1 MPNSKCE
8 KCGLYLDDIIKT
20 KKEKINFAT
29 LIHKRLKK
37 FCGIPFKISPYIIHQ
52 ELIID
57 GNHNCKDKLCSGNM
71 NYEPFAPNPKNFTEF
86 NFNDLFFNFDLDEFI
101 EKINNN

>member
-8 KCGLYLDDIIKT
+8 KCNFYLDDIIQT

-37 FCGIPFKISPYIIHQ
+37 FCGIPFKISPYITHQ
-52 ELIID
+52 
-57 GNHNCKDKLCSGNM
+57 
-71 NYEPFAPNPKNFTEF
+71 
-86 NFNDLFFNFDLDEFI
+86 
-101 EKINNN
+101 

>member
-1 MPNSKCE
+1 MPNSRCQKCN
-8 KCGLYLDDIIKT
+8 LYLDDILKT
-20 KKEKINFAT
+20 KNDKINFAT

-37 FCGIPFKISPYIIHQ
+37 FYGIPYNIEPYIKHSEIVKGHKCCG
-52 ELIID
+52 E
-57 GNHNCKDKLCSGNM
+57 M

-86 NFNDLFFNFDLDEFI
+86 NFSDLFFNFDLDEFI